1 MYILATKMADNDDA
15 EDHRVDTVCGSR
27 DTAQLEIFERRLE
40 GSLGIVLA
48 LSSIVDGI
56 STLKV
61 LLDGLTDIITSKL
74 LSIGLILNLLRS
86 STIAENRHQQVLPST
101 GGRPAYNITKEQ
113 IEQLRETGMNWRAV
127 AKVLRVSDSTLYRRR
142 MQLNV
147 SDTFSDI
154 QDEAL
159 DREIQDILRLTPYS
173 GEAYVR
179 GALQGRGISV
189 QRARIRESLFHIDP
203 VGRAIRR
210 RRQIIR
216 RTYNVTSPN
225 NLWHMDS
232 NHKLISWRIVIH
244 ECIDGYSRAIIYLTC
259 CTDNKASSVLNFFE
273 SGVNDFGLPK
283 RVRGDRGMENVQVA
297 RYMIHNRGLNR
308 GSFIAGRSVH
318 NQRIERLWA
327 EVNRVSSA
335 LYKDLFKF
343 LESYGLLDT
352 LNELDLFALHFV
364 YLPRISASLEEFR
377 SQWNHHGLRTVN
389 HQSPMALW
397 HAGML
402 NQHQD
407 FEGDTTFY
415 GTNFSEQIANIQTD
429 NDVIV
434 PEIDIVMTPDQYH
447 HLEQSV
453 NPLEQDGNHG
463 INHYLNALDI
473 LRGFNFG

>member
-48 LSSIVDGI
+48 LSSIVDGT

-147 SDTFSDI
+147 SDTLSDI

-173 GEAYVR
+173 GETYVR
-179 GALQGRGISV
+179 GALHGRGTCISV
-189 QRARIRESLFHIDP
+189 QRTRIRESLFRIDP

-259 CTDNKASSVLNFFE
+259 CTDNKASSV
-273 SGVNDFGLPK
+273 
-283 RVRGDRGMENVQVA
+283 
-297 RYMIHNRGLNR
+297 
-308 GSFIAGRSVH
+308 
-318 NQRIERLWA
+318 
-327 EVNRVSSA
+327 
-335 LYKDLFKF
+335 
-343 LESYGLLDT
+343 
-352 LNELDLFALHFV
+352 
-364 YLPRISASLEEFR
+364 
-377 SQWNHHGLRTVN
+377 
-389 HQSPMALW
+389 
-397 HAGML
+397 
-402 NQHQD
+402 
-407 FEGDTTFY
+407 
-415 GTNFSEQIANIQTD
+415 
-429 NDVIV
+429 
-434 PEIDIVMTPDQYH
+434 
-447 HLEQSV
+447 
-453 NPLEQDGNHG
+453 
-463 INHYLNALDI
+463 
-473 LRGFNFG
+473 